1 MKLFSRNG
9 NDISASF
16 PDVAAALS
24 DTTAG
29 RSVTLDGELVA
40 LDSAGRPDFGLNAE
54 CMSRARR
61 RRCCGRPR

>member
-1 MKLFSRNG
+1 M
-9 NDISASF
+9 
-16 PDVAAALS
+16 AAALS